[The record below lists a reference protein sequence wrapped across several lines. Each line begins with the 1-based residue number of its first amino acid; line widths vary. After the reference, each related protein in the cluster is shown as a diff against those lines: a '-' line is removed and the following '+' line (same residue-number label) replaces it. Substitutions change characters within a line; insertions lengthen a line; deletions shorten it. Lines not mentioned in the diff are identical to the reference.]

1 MASNLQTP
9 IWLIEEKIAEYY
21 QCKLTL
27 EEALAAILK
36 QANNGLGLIAENPEV
51 AEALE
56 SIRSVRR
63 TPIRGADYRKHLK
76 KLLEAYSLSEIC
88 KRMCLTEHE
97 LMLRCV
103 ED

>member
-1 MASNLQTP
+1 MNLQSNL
-9 IWLIEEKIAEYY
+9 WLIEEKIAEYY

-27 EEALAAILK
+27 FEA
-36 QANNGLGLIAENPEV
+36 LGLIACHANRGIALINENPEV

-56 SIRSVRR
+56 SIRSKRCM
-63 TPIRGADYRKHLK
+63 PIRGADYRKHLK
-76 KLLEAYSLSEIC
+76 KLLESHSLSEIC

-97 LMLRCV
+97 IMLHCL

>member
-1 MASNLQTP
+1 MNLQNDL
-9 IWLIEEKIAEYY
+9 WLIEEKIAEFY

-27 EEALAAILK
+27 FEA
-36 QANNGLGLIAENPEV
+36 LGLIAQHANRGIALINENPEV
-51 AEALE
+51 AAMLE

-63 TPIRGADYRKHLK
+63 TPIRGANYRRHLK
-76 KLLEAYSLSEIC
+76 KLLEAHSLSEIC

-97 LMLRCV
+97 IMLRCL